1 MGHIKSTAM
10 TPLLQTAIS
19 TALQENHALELLQ
32 LAAQLLANR
41 QPALD
46 MMNRAEEALQ
56 PLPRKDQRRLRAY
69 FFKLVKLAM

>member
-1 MGHIKSTAM
+1 MYINGTSM
-10 TPLLQTAIS
+10 TPALQATINN
-19 TALQENHALELLQ
+19 ALQENHALELLQ

-69 FFKLVKLAM
+69 FFKLVKQAM

>member
-1 MGHIKSTAM
+1 MTSMTPALQATIKS
-10 TPLLQTAIS
+10 
-19 TALQENHALELLQ
+19 ALQENHALELLQ

-46 MMNRAEEALQ
+46 MMNLAEEALQ
-56 PLPRKDQRRLRAY
+56 LLPRKDQRRLKAY